1 MQSIIDLMQS
11 QLWFYLTTVGLV
23 SLCVGS
29 FLNVVIYRLPLMM
42 QREWQ
47 SECRILLE
55 DELKANVANTNKN
68 TNSTV
73 GGNTENST
81 GSNQPFNL
89 VKPNST
95 CPKCKT
101 AIKPWQNIPIISWL
115 FLKGKC
121 ANCSNPISVR
131 YPAVEAITA
140 ILSLVVAYSFGA
152 TEQALLY
159 ILVTWVLVALTFI
172 DIDHML
178 LPDQLTL
185 PLVWLA
191 LIASVMGYTIAPADA
206 IVGAACGYLSLWSV
220 FWLFKLLTGK
230 EGMGYGDFK
239 LLAVFGALLGWQSL
253 LTIILL
259 SSVVGAIIGIALLSI
274 QGKDKATPIPFGPY
288 LAIAGWIAMLW
299 GSQLQSTYFNLMGY

>member
-1 MQSIIDLMQS
+1 MQS
-11 QLWFYLTTVGLV
+11 QLWFYLLTVGLV

-47 SECRILLE
+47 TECRVLLA
-55 DELKANVANTNKN
+55 DDLKPTKAANT
-68 TNSTV
+68 
-73 GGNTENST
+73 EAA
-81 GSNQPFNL
+81 FNL

-101 AIKPWQNIPIISWL
+101 AIKPWQNIPVISWL
-115 FLKGKC
+115 LLKGRC
-121 ANCSNPISVR
+121 ASCSNPISIR
-131 YPAVEAITA
+131 YPIVEMLTA
-140 ILSLVVAYSFGA
+140 ILSLIVAYIFGA

-159 ILVTWVLVALTFI
+159 ILITWVLVALTFI

-191 LIASVMGYTIAPADA
+191 LIAAVMGITISPTDA
-206 IVGAACGYLSLWSV
+206 IIGAACGYLSLWSV
-220 FWLFKLLTGK
+220 FWLFKLITGK

-253 LTIILL
+253 LTIVLL
-259 SSVVGAIIGIALLSI
+259 SSVVGAIIGIALLTI

-288 LAIAGWIAMLW
+288 LAIAGWVTLLW
-299 GSQLQSTYFNLMGY
+299 GTQIQAFYFNWLGY

>member
-1 MQSIIDLMQS
+1 MMQSIIEVMQS
-11 QLWFYLTTVGLV
+11 QLWFYLTTIGLV

-42 QREWQ
+42 QHEWQ
-47 SECRILLE
+47 GECRLLLE
-55 DELKANVANTNKN
+55 SELKGNKADESESL
-68 TNSTV
+68 NST
-73 GGNTENST
+73 
-81 GSNQPFNL
+81 FNL

-95 CPKCKT
+95 CPKCKA
-101 AIKPWQNIPIISWL
+101 AIKAWQNIPVVSWL

-121 ANCSNPISVR
+121 ASCSNPISAR
-131 YPAVEAITA
+131 YPIVEAITA
-140 ILSLVVAYSFGA
+140 LLSLVVAHKLGA

-159 ILVTWVLVALTFI
+159 IAITWALVALTFI

-178 LPDQLTL
+178 LPDQITL

-191 LIASVMGYTIAPADA
+191 LIAAVLGYTVTPTDA
-206 IVGAACGYLSLWSV
+206 IIGAACGYLSLWSV

-259 SSVVGAIIGIALLSI
+259 SSVVGAIIGITLLTI

-288 LAIAGWIAMLW
+288 LAIAGWITMLW
-299 GSQLQSTYFNLMGY
+299 GEQLQASYFNLIGY